1 MTANMFDPGPGNRD
15 GPFAIS
21 QTDHQQLMT
30 KTNFRAI
37 HNQTDL
43 SQALPLGLQP
53 FPRNRRIPFPYSDR
67 RIVQETT
74 QPSGNAYRFGW
85 AGDLAG
91 NLAQMHRATLVN
103 PDHQPDEVTHLRDPL
118 TRSQFT
124 NSAHPGIIER
134 VGRHGISPCIK

>member
-1 MTANMFDPGPGNRD
+1 MTPNMLDPGPGNRD

-21 QTDHQQLMT
+21 QTDHQQLMS

-53 FPRNRRIPFPYSDR
+53 FPRNRLIPFTHLDR
-67 RIVQETT
+67 ESWRSAPISIIQKTV
-74 QPSGNAYRFGW
+74 QPSGDAHQLGR
-85 AGDLAG
+85 AGYLAS

-103 PDHQPDEVTHLRDPL
+103 
-118 TRSQFT
+118 
-124 NSAHPGIIER
+124 
-134 VGRHGISPCIK
+134 